1 MTDPTMGDR
10 GEELTEETAYA
21 GSHWLAQVD
30 DFLRTKP
37 SAEARDAAVRVTAD
51 VLAAVV
57 AGSRFDAYHHTW
69 STVDLPEGDATV
81 LGAGRTTEAVHAAS
95 LNGTAAIAQEIEEGH
110 NTGGH
115 VGAGIVA
122 GAFAS
127 AEEYDVD
134 GEMLVDAV
142 AKSYELCT
150 RLEYALFTLKA
161 RINEDS
167 PWLIRNPHSTWT
179 TVGPAVATAL
189 VAQPSGTHAMDALL
203 LGANRSVVSMFDPY
217 REGPPS
223 RNLTAGASAATG
235 VLVGK
240 LATSGFRGSASTIQR
255 IYEPFETIVEGGFT
269 SRFDELG
276 SRWTITEAY
285 FKPYP
290 SCRYTH
296 PPLDALRDLDAD
308 VSPDEVAAIKVETYA
323 NAVDMDHRHPTTP
336 TGAKFS
342 IPYVLATYLHRG
354 IPTFDDFSPE
364 AIADPAVQAT
374 AECVTLCIDEDFQ
387 RRFPEDW
394 GARVTVMYEDGR
406 TESAERR
413 YPRGDY
419 RESIDDASFIDRLEA
434 TLDTGISASDSR
446 STAET
451 LLDVHNRS
459 AREVGDLLM
468 G

>member
-1 MTDPTMGDR
+1 MTDPTMDDR
-10 GEELTEETAYA
+10 GEEPPEETGIEGA
-21 GSHWLAQVD
+21 HWLGLVD
-30 DFLRTKP
+30 GFLRTTP
-37 SAEARDAAVRVTAD
+37 SAEAREAASRVTAD
-51 VLAAVV
+51 VLAAIV
-57 AGSRFDAYHHTW
+57 AGSRFDDYHRTW
-69 STVDLPEGDATV
+69 STVELPDGDATV
-81 LGAGRTTEAVHAAS
+81 LGTDRTTEAVHAAV
-95 LNGTAAIAQEIEEGH
+95 LNGTAAIAQESEEGH

-134 GEMLVDAV
+134 GAVLVDAV

-150 RLEYALFTLKA
+150 RLEHALFTLKA
-161 RINEDS
+161 RINDDS
-167 PWLIRNPHSTWT
+167 PWLIRDPHSTWT

-189 VAQPSGTHAMDALL
+189 VAHPSGSSAMDAFL

-255 IYEPFETIVEGGFT
+255 IYEPFETLVDGGFT
-269 SRFDELG
+269 ARFDELG

-296 PPLDALRDLDAD
+296 PALDALRDLDAE
-308 VSPDEVAAIKVETYA
+308 VSPDEVTAIEVETFA

-354 IPTFDDFSPE
+354 IPTFEDFSPE
-364 AIADPAVQAT
+364 AIEDPAVQAT
-374 AECVTLCIDEDFQ
+374 ADGITLRIDEDFE

-394 GARVTVMYEDGR
+394 GARVHVVFADGR
-406 TESAERR
+406 TESAARR

-419 RESIDDASFIDRLEA
+419 RDPISDEAFIDRLEA
-434 TLDTGISASDSR
+434 TLAVGLSATDHR
-446 STAET
+446 SAAEA
-451 LLDVHNRS
+451 LLDVNNRS
-459 AREVGDLLM
+459 ARDVGDQLQ

>member
-1 MTDPTMGDR
+1 MTDPTMEDHD
-10 GEELTEETAYA
+10 GEPTEDTGIDAA
-21 GSHWLAQVD
+21 QWLEQVD
-30 DFLRTKP
+30 DFLHTSP
-37 SAEARDAAVRVTAD
+37 SGAAREAASRVTAD
-51 VLAAVV
+51 VLAAIV
-57 AGSRFDAYHHTW
+57 AGSRFDDYQHTW
-69 STVDLPEGDATV
+69 STVDLPEGEATV
-81 LGAGRTTEAVHAAS
+81 IGTDRTTEAVHAAA

-115 VGAGIVA
+115 VGAGIVT

-134 GEMLVDAV
+134 GEVLVDAV
-142 AKSYELCT
+142 AKTYELCT

-189 VAQPSGTHAMDALL
+189 VKQPSGTHAMDAFL

-235 VLVGK
+235 VLIGK
-240 LATSGFRGSASTIQR
+240 LATSGFRGSASTIDR
-255 IYEPFETIVEGGFT
+255 IYEPFETLVEGGF
-269 SRFDELG
+269 SAQFDDLG

-296 PPLDALRDLDAD
+296 PPLDALRDLDDD
-308 VSPDEVAAIKVETYA
+308 VSPDEVTAIEVDSYA
-323 NAVDMDHRHPTTP
+323 NAVDMDHQHPTTS

-364 AIADPAVQAT
+364 AIADTAVQAT
-374 AECVTLCIDEDFQ
+374 ADSVTLRLDEEFQ
-387 RRFPEDW
+387 QRFPEDW
-394 GARVTVMYEDGR
+394 GARVTVVFEDGR

-419 RESIDDASFIDRLEA
+419 REPIDDMAFIDRLENTIA
-434 TLDTGISASDSR
+434 VGSTASDHR
-446 STAET
+446 SIAEA
-451 LLDVHNRS
+451 LLDVRSRS
-459 AREVGDLLM
+459 ARAVGKLLR